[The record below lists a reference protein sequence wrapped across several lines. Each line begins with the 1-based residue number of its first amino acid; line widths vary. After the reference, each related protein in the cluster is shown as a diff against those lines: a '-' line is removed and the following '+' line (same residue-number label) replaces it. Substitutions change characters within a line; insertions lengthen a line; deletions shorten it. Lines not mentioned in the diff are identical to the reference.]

1 MNITKEEIS
10 PVDVRL
16 TVAIE
21 ENDYKDEVTKK
32 LKEIGRTHVLPGF
45 RKGHVP
51 FGELKRRFG
60 KQMTSDVINDTVYRA
75 VIDYITE
82 NNLPVMGHPV
92 PVEVKEAFEEGDQ
105 EFKYDLAL
113 IPQLDIKPSNED
125 HYPFYEI
132 EVTEDMINEQD
143 KNLRKRFGA
152 QVPGEEFEPDSLVK
166 GAIMELNEDGTVKEG
181 DDAIQVVSG
190 IVAPMYFVDKAEAA
204 KFEGKKVG
212 DKVVFNPRRA
222 ADGNITELSS
232 MLNIDKER
240 AAAVQGDF
248 EMAISEIIVVRPAEL
263 GEEFYTNVFGKDQV
277 SDENTYREKV
287 KEMIASELAGNSD
300 MLFRFT
306 AKKELLAKYGDMQLP
321 DAILKAWLISRNEGL
336 NAENIDESYDRM
348 KDDLKW
354 QLIKEQIAKIL
365 EIKIEEDDLLEFAK
379 GIAYRQFAQY
389 GMTNV
394 DDETLTN
401 YAKNIVEDKNYRGR
415 LVEQVGD
422 VKLFNALK
430 NAITLDEKNESLDS
444 FKEIASKMA

>member
-60 KQMTSDVINDTVYRA
+60 KQMTSDVINDTVYHA

-143 KNLRKRFGA
+143 KNLRKRFGK
-152 QVPGEEFEPDSLVK
+152 QEPGQEMTEDGVVK
-166 GAIMELNEDGTVKEG
+166 GTLMQLNEDGTVNQNEG
-181 DDAIQVVSG
+181 AIQVTDG
-190 IVAPMYFVDKAEAA
+190 IVFPLYFKNKDEAA
-204 KFEGKKVG
+204 KFAGKKPG
-212 DKVVFNPRRA
+212 DKVVFNPNKA
-222 ADGNITELSS
+222 AGGDAGELAS
-232 MLNIDKER
+232 MLHVDK
-240 AAAVQGDF
+240 AIAGDIKSDF
-248 EMAISEIIVVRPAEL
+248 EMTISEIIVSVPAEL
-263 GEEFYTNVFGKDQV
+263 GEEYYKMVFGEDKV
-277 SDENTYREKV
+277 HNEEEYRAAI
-287 KEMIASELAGNSD
+287 KEMIAGELSQNSHI
-300 MLFRFT
+300 LFRNQFDK
-306 AKKELLAKYGDMQLP
+306 AMMEKYGESMVLP
-321 DAILKAWLISRNEGL
+321 AETIKKLFFADAENTDEAFKAQENGIKHEIIETNLLKA
-336 NAENIDESYDRM
+336 
-348 KDDLKW
+348 
-354 QLIKEQIAKIL
+354 L
-365 EIKIEEDDLLEFAK
+365 EIKVEEDEVLQTAK
-379 GIAYRQFAQY
+379 YLTARQFAQY
-389 GMTNV
+389 GMAGL
-394 DDETLTN
+394 DDEIITR
-401 YAKNIVEDKNYRGR
+401 YAKEQLEKSEIRQQ
-415 LVEQVGD
+415 LVQQVLTS
-422 VKLFNALK
+422 KLYD
-430 NAITLDEKNESLDS
+430 AIEKAVSLDKKTVS
-444 FKEIASKMA
+444 LDDFKAIAQEA